1 MRIDRPLQDVLRFE
15 ASRES
20 ALILA
25 GVLVLVVIL
34 WEWLIGGRPL
44 TPEGFRNFG
53 RAIKEE
59 MGAPVFYIVA
69 ALPIPLLIW
78 ALLSLKVGV
87 FGHSIVFDG
96 QRQVITRN
104 GKIKAHT
111 GEIQTINLEVWDS
124 GTVEAELYLNDGKK
138 VKLGKLCDD
147 HQIHDV
153 IDDIR
158 AFGEVTGNV
167 GEKPPGWI
175 PP

>member
-15 ASRES
+15 SSRES

-25 GVLVLVVIL
+25 GVLLLVILL
-34 WEWLIGGRPL
+34 WEWIVGGRPL

-53 RAIKEE
+53 RDIKEE
-59 MGAPVFYIVA
+59 IGAPVLYICM

-78 ALLSLKVGV
+78 ALLSLKVAV
-87 FGHSIVFDG
+87 LGHSIVFDG
-96 QRQVITRN
+96 QQQVITKN
-104 GKIKAHT
+104 GKVKAHT
-111 GEIQTINLEVWDS
+111 RDIQRIDLRLWDT
-124 GTVEAELYLNDGKK
+124 GNIEAELYLHDGKK
-138 VKLGKLCDD
+138 VKLGKLCNE

-167 GEKPPGWI
+167 GKKPPGWI
-175 PP
+175 AP